1 MGCELV
7 NWWTGRTGQTGH
19 IDQNQF
25 GLVNW
30 PGQTGHCALK
40 GLSDTVRVYR
50 RKESLVGFGGLF
62 SVISCRSRRTLMAEQ
77 SSYHDSEHVS
87 TRYRAISWCG
97 RDSQEDGPAAKRK
110 PGGTARNAPRY
121 GHTARSCP
129 RSRFVD
135 FGFNNVLTPEKKVRC
150 AHCKPESAPSY
161 AYGPSNNNST
171 RALWEHLIKQ
181 HAGKCKELMSE

>member
-62 SVISCRSRRTLMAEQ
+62 SVIFCLSRSTLMAEQ
-77 SSYHDSEHVS
+77 SSDHDFEHVS
-87 TRYRAISWCG
+87 TQYRAISWCDC
-97 RDSQEDGPAAKRK
+97 DSQEAQQETRQDMGTLRGAAR
-110 PGGTARNAPRY
+110 GAGL
-121 GHTARSCP
+121 SI
-129 RSRFVD
+129 
-135 FGFNNVLTPEKKVRC
+135 
-150 AHCKPESAPSY
+150 SA
-161 AYGPSNNNST
+161 ST
-171 RALWEHLIKQ
+171 M
-181 HAGKCKELMSE
+181 C